1 MNLSLNMVKTYEQ
14 EVQRAEELA
23 QLDRAKTSF
32 FTSISHELRTP
43 LTLILGP
50 IKDLTSDTTLTRSQA
65 SSISLVYRNA
75 RRLLRLVN
83 SILDFARAE
92 AGKLSSQF
100 TPLSL
105 GVITSELASSFRS
118 AVESAGISFI
128 VENNTPDD
136 LLVWAD
142 IDKWEKIV
150 FNLISN
156 AFKFTTEGRIRVAT
170 SADALYFYLEVQDSG
185 VGIPANELSSIFER
199 FVRVENNQARS
210 IEGSGIGLSLT
221 LELVKAHGGKIGVES
236 IWHKG
241 TTFKLKIPLGNEHL
255 PKQYLVNP
263 NTALTAPRL
272 TGTSEDYQL
281 HGADSAFSAGT
292 HTGTR
297 SESNT
302 DETPD
307 TSSKTASDLWPP
319 LLFGERQRARIL
331 LADDNADLRLFIKSI
346 LGKYAD
352 ITEAVD
358 GEVAW
363 NLLLKDQFDLVLSDI
378 MVCLPVHVDY
388 IILIVQRDVCY
399 F

>member
-1 MNLSLNMVKTYEQ
+1 MNLSLTMVKTYET

-23 QLDRAKTSF
+23 ALDRAKTSF

-50 IKDLTSDTTLTRSQA
+50 IKDLTTDTSLTRAQA

-100 TPLSL
+100 SPMAL
-105 GVITSELASSFRS
+105 GIITAELASSFRS
-118 AVESAGISFI
+118 AIESAGIEFI
-128 VENNTPDD
+128 VENNTPED
-136 LLVWAD
+136 LLVWVD
-142 IDKWEKIV
+142 QDKWDKIV
-150 FNLISN
+150 FNLLSN
-156 AFKFTTEGRIRVAT
+156 AFKFTTSGTVRVTA
-170 SADALYFYLEVQDSG
+170 SSDAFYFYLEVQDSG
-185 VGIPANELSSIFER
+185 IGIPANELSSIFER
-199 FVRVENNQARS
+199 FVRVENTQARS

-236 IWHKG
+236 VLHRG

-255 PKQYLVNP
+255 PRQYLVNP
-263 NTALTAPRL
+263 NAPGAVSRMVQ
-272 TGTSEDYQL
+272 GSDDYKL
-281 HGADSAFSAGT
+281 HAADSAFG
-292 HTGTR
+292 TGTK

-302 DETPD
+302 DDSPENA
-307 TSSKTASDLWPP
+307 SKTSSDLWPP
-319 LLFGERQRARIL
+319 LLFGERQTARIL
-331 LADDNADLRLFIKSI
+331 LADDNGDLRMFIKSI

-352 ITEAVD
+352 VTEAVD

-363 NLLLKDQFDLVLSDI
+363 ELLQKGQYDLVLSDI
-378 MVCLPVHVDY
+378 MVGQLCLH
-388 IILIVQRDVCY
+388 CHT
-399 F
+399 

>member
-1 MNLSLNMVKTYEQ
+1 MNLSLTMVKTYES

-23 QLDRAKTSF
+23 ALDRAKTSF

-50 IKDLTSDTTLTRSQA
+50 IKDLTNDTSLSRHQA
-65 SSISLVYRNA
+65 QSISLVYRNA

-100 TPLSL
+100 SPAAL
-105 GVITSELASSFRS
+105 GVITTELASSFRS
-118 AVESAGISFI
+118 AMESAGIEFL
-128 VENNTPDD
+128 VENNTAED
-136 LLVWAD
+136 LLVWID
-142 IDKWEKIV
+142 QDKWDKIV
-150 FNLISN
+150 FNLLSN
-156 AFKFTTEGRIRVAT
+156 AFKFTTKGRVRVT
-170 SADALYFYLEVQDSG
+170 SSNDQFYFYLEVQDSG

-221 LELVKAHGGKIGVES
+221 LELVKAHGGKIAVES
-236 IWHKG
+236 VLHKG

-255 PKQYLVNP
+255 PRQYLVNP
-263 NTALTAPRL
+263 NAPSAVPRL
-272 TGTSEDYQL
+272 IQGSDDYQL
-281 HGADSAFSAGT
+281 HAVDSGFGAAT
-292 HTGTR
+292 K

-302 DETPD
+302 DDSPENTAK
-307 TSSKTASDLWPP
+307 TSSDLWPP
-319 LLFGERQRARIL
+319 LLFGDRQTARIL

-352 ITEAVD
+352 VEEAID

-363 NLLLKDQFDLVLSDI
+363 EKLQKNPYDLVLSDI
-378 MVCLPVHVDY
+378 MVSSERHTSDDIWCD
-388 IILIVQRDVCY
+388 
-399 F
+399 

>member
-1 MNLSLNMVKTYEQ
+1 MHVQILSRQMNLSLNMVKTYET

-23 QLDRAKTSF
+23 ALDRAKTSF

-50 IKDLTSDTTLTRSQA
+50 IKDLTTDTSLSRSQA

-100 TPLSL
+100 SPMAL
-105 GVITSELASSFRS
+105 GIITTELASSFRS
-118 AVESAGISFI
+118 AMESAGIEFI
-128 VENNTPDD
+128 VENNVPEDI
-136 LLVWAD
+136 LVWAD
-142 IDKWEKIV
+142 QDKWDKIV
-150 FNLISN
+150 FNLLSN
-156 AFKFTTEGRIRVAT
+156 AFKFTTKGRVRVT
-170 SADALYFYLEVQDSG
+170 SSADNYYFYLEVQDSG

-221 LELVKAHGGKIGVES
+221 LELVKAHGGKIGVDS
-236 IWHKG
+236 VLHKG

-255 PKQYLVNP
+255 PRQYLVNP
-263 NTALTAPRL
+263 NAPSAVPRL
-272 TGTSEDYQL
+272 LQGSDDYQL
-281 HGADSAFSAGT
+281 HAADSAF
-292 HTGTR
+292 GTR

-302 DETPD
+302 DDSPGTTTK
-307 TSSKTASDLWPP
+307 TSSDLWQP
-319 LLFGERQRARIL
+319 LLFGERQTARIL

-352 ITEAVD
+352 VHEAVD

-363 NLLLKDQFDLVLSDI
+363 ELIQKNPYDLILSDI
-378 MVCLPVHVDY
+378 MVSKLK
-388 IILIVQRDVCY
+388 R
-399 F
+399 